1 MKRRHAAK
9 ASGDAPQPSLFDI
22 KSDMRLPARLAVKG
36 AVHGNAV
43 EGFAALA
50 SSRAVRLSSYQNR
63 GVVGHLAHDERGDAM
78 FISARQTNAALP
90 AETVL
95 VIPGANDVAAVCN
108 PERQEQAYWQRPK
121 PVAPANEDIALGE
134 ARCTAITESW
144 QGQFA
149 FHQEDRDS
157 DPPAKGLR
165 EPQIGAVYA
174 ALAHWTVSEDAA
186 TIVMPTGTGKTE
198 TMLALLVCA
207 RLRRI
212 MVVVP
217 NVALREQIADK
228 FLTLGKLAECGCIPG
243 DARSPVVATLRHRP
257 SSVDEVDDIF
267 RRANVI
273 VATMNV
279 AGQCSVAV
287 QDRMAVLCSHLFI
300 DEAHHIAAGTWAE
313 FKRRFRKRPIL
324 QFTATPFRMDG
335 KRIDGRYIYTYPLSR
350 AQNEGYFRT
359 VTFVPV
365 AEYEPNDAD
374 AAIANRAG
382 RQLSADRDAGFDHL
396 LMARVRTKD
405 RAGAILKLYQDRFP
419 EFSPVAIHTGVP
431 AAERRQLL
439 QRLRERQSRIVV
451 CVDMFGEG
459 FDMPQLKVA
468 ALHDRHQSL
477 PITLQFIGRFTRDLA
492 EVGDAHVIANIA
504 DEGISD
510 ALKNLYAEDSD
521 WDYLLRMLSEAAT
534 ERARKRNEVLAGF
547 TGTLQ
552 DIPLQT
558 LFPRMSAVAYKTE
571 CEQWN
576 PLKVEDAIPGPRLH
590 AGPVVNPAANIA
602 IFVTRDEAP
611 VRWGAVKQIQDVAW
625 NLYVLHWNEEL
636 GILFINSSNKDFHES
651 IAEAVC
657 GSKARF
663 AGDKMFRVLGGVRRL
678 TLTNLGLSH
687 ALGKNIRY
695 TMFMGADIADGLSEA
710 ARFNRRKSN
719 LFGLGYE
726 DDEKVTIGCSA
737 KGRLWSYKIAYDLAE
752 WTDWCEHVGAKL
764 LNEQI
769 SVEDVLSNVI
779 KARRIAQRPA
789 LVPVMVSWPEGFLA
803 QAEEQVELNLGGKRA
818 AFFEC
823 ELAVPRYNDEGP
835 LLFDVIVG
843 SESARFDMR
852 LSEDRAE
859 FRQVG
864 GPAGLASVRGKQKT
878 LAEWF
883 NDDPPIV
890 HFANGDF
897 LVFNELFELPRGD
910 ERRAFDPA
918 RIEAW
923 RWEGVNIRK
932 ESQGRTKAADSI
944 QRHVIDRV
952 LAGAF
957 GVFEIVFDGDG
968 SGEVADIVAVQGTGR
983 KVSMLL
989 FHCKHSRG
997 DEPGGRIDDFYAVC
1011 GQAQKCV
1018 HWREDPRRLLKHLLH
1033 QEDLRLKA
1041 GRETRFEA
1049 GGRRDIQQLVNAS
1062 REFTFEYQVLIVQP
1076 GLSKAQIAPAFLDVL
1091 GATETF
1097 LKETFSIPLN
1107 VIASA

>member
-1 MKRRHAAK
+1 MKPRHAAK
-9 ASGDAPQPSLFDI
+9 GSGVAPQPSLFDVKTDI
-22 KSDMRLPARLAVKG
+22 RLPARLAVKG
-36 AVHGNAV
+36 AIHGNAV
-43 EGFAALA
+43 EGFALME
-50 SSRAVRLSSYQNR
+50 SSQSIQISAYQYR
-63 GVVGHLAHDERGDAM
+63 GVTGHLAHRADGDAI
-78 FISARQTNAALP
+78 FIAAKETNAAVP
-90 AETVL
+90 AESVL
-95 VIPGANDVAAVCN
+95 IIPDANDVTAVCDAAKQ
-108 PERQEQAYWQRPK
+108 ERAYWHRPK
-121 PVAPANEDIALGE
+121 PVLPATEDIALGE
-134 ARCTAITESW
+134 VRCTAITESW

-149 FHQEDRDS
+149 FRQEDRDS
-157 DPPAKGLR
+157 DPPTKGLR
-165 EPQIGAVYA
+165 RPQIGAVYA
-174 ALAHWTVSEDAA
+174 ALAHWSVSEDAA

-207 RLRRI
+207 RLRRL

-217 NVALREQIADK
+217 NAALRDQIADK

-243 DARSPVVATLRHRP
+243 DARPPVVATLRHRP
-257 SSVDEVDDIF
+257 SSVSEVDDIF

-279 AGQCSVAV
+279 AGQCSTAV

-300 DEAHHIAAGTWAE
+300 DEAHHIAARTWAE
-313 FKRRFRKRPIL
+313 FKRRFREKPIL

-335 KRIDGRYIYTYPLSR
+335 KRIDGKYIYTYPLSR

-359 VTFVPV
+359 VNFVPV
-365 AEYEPNDAD
+365 AEYESDDAD
-374 AAIANRAG
+374 AAIAGRAG
-382 RQLSADRDAGFDHL
+382 RQLRADRDAGLDHL
-396 LMARVRTKD
+396 LMARVRTTQ
-405 RAGAILKLYQDRFP
+405 RADEILKLYQDRFP

-439 QRLRERQSRIVV
+439 QRLRARRSRIVV

-477 PITLQFIGRFTRDLA
+477 PITLQFIGRFTRDLE

-504 DEGISD
+504 DEAISD

-521 WDYLLRMLSEAAT
+521 WNHLLRMLSEAAT

-547 TGTLQ
+547 TGSLQ

-558 LFPRMSAVAYKTE
+558 LFPRMSAVAYKTD
-571 CEQWN
+571 CAQWN

-590 AGPVVNPAANIA
+590 AGPVINPAANLA

-611 VRWGAVKQIQDVAW
+611 VRWGAVKQIQDVEW

-636 GILFINSSNKDFHES
+636 GILFINSSNKDFHEN

-657 GSKARF
+657 GSKTRF
-663 AGDKMFRVLGGVRRL
+663 TGENMFRVLGGVRRL

-695 TMFMGADIADGLSEA
+695 TMFMGADIADGLTEA

-752 WTDWCEHVGAKL
+752 WTDWCAHVGAKL
-764 LNEQI
+764 LDEQI

-779 KARRIAQRPA
+779 KARRIAHRPA
-789 LVPVMVSWPEGFLA
+789 LVPVMVSWPEGFLT
-803 QAEEQVELNLGGKRA
+803 QAEDQIELELGGNKA

-823 ELAVPRYNDEGP
+823 ELAVSQYSDEGP

-843 SESARFDMR
+843 SESARFEIR

-864 GPAGLASVRGKQKT
+864 GPAGLASVRGKRKT

-918 RIEAW
+918 SIEAW
-923 RWEGVNIRK
+923 SWEGVNIRK
-932 ESQGRTKAADSI
+932 ESQGQTKDTDSI

-952 LAGAF
+952 LEGAF
-957 GVFEIVFDGDG
+957 GTFEIVFDGDG
-968 SGEVADIVAVQGTGR
+968 SGEVADIVAIQSTGR

-989 FHCKHSRG
+989 LHCKHSRAG
-997 DEPGGRIDDFYAVC
+997 EPGARIDDFYAVC

-1041 GRETRFEA
+1041 GRESRFEA
-1049 GGRRDIQQLVNAS
+1049 GTRRDIQQLVNAS
-1062 REFTFEYQVLIVQP
+1062 REFTFEYQVIIVQP
-1076 GLSKAQIAPAFLDVL
+1076 GLSKAQIAPSFLDVL

-1097 LKETFSIPLN
+1097 LKETFSMPLS